1 MERASSDNVRKKRQV
16 LRRIPPLMALPT
28 PSSPS
33 APQNNSTASPG
44 AATQTSAYGCDCG
57 CPPCPQVPAGRGSGG
72 GGSGSGGFSSEPVRY
87 SNGEVKVIA
96 ADLTSNGFGV
106 KWGQTR
112 CYSNQLT
119 SQTDGHNGNGWQV
132 VEWPLTPSP
141 RTRQPQT
148 HPQKS
153 NFLSVTRNNNCK
165 KL

>member
-1 MERASSDNVRKKRQV
+1 
-16 LRRIPPLMALPT
+16 MALPT

-141 RTRQPQT
+141 QPRQPQNQL
-148 HPQKS
+148 QKS
-153 NFLSVTRNNNCK
+153 NCLSVNDGSFVTS
-165 KL
+165 